1 MPTFDQV
8 IGRADNALLQR
19 YVGSDAVRIIQALDP
34 RNERPGLIREIF
46 RRLRSPYDVL
56 LDATWRNELIDL
68 LRQNEAQVLADGLRL
83 YGDPY
88 QALKEHRFSKGSGA
102 FRLWCSFF
110 GLPEQ
115 VREPAEEVQSSQEV
129 EALYGLFPHQQVAVA
144 SVYFALDSGSRR
156 AVLHMPTG
164 AGKTRMAMHVVCRFL
179 IETPNSTVIWLANS
193 EELCDQAAEEFQKAW
208 SFLGNRTV
216 MLTRVWGQHQPP
228 HVANADG
235 LIVGGFPKL
244 YALAKSSPAQIAALG
259 DRAGLLVIDE
269 AHQAIAPT
277 YELIIQ
283 GLAARRVDMP
293 VLGLTATPGR
303 TWNDPEADRKLANFF
318 DRKKITLSVSGYPNP
333 VEFLIQ
339 DGFLARPTFRS
350 LTYESGALTA
360 NELVQLEEDLDI
372 PVAILRKLAAD
383 EIRTTRIVREI
394 EDLCSRHN
402 RIIIFATTVSHAQL
416 MSAVLAARGM
426 DARCITSET
435 NGIERAEAIAWYK
448 ADAPKVRIIVNFG
461 VLTTG
466 FDAPLTSAAVIA
478 RPTKSLVLYSQ
489 MVGRAIRGPKA
500 GGNERAEIVTVVDTA
515 LPGFGDVAE
524 AFNNWEDVW

>member
-102 FRLWCSFF
+102 FRLWCSFLIARASPRTTRR
-110 GLPEQ
+110 GS
-115 VREPAEEVQSSQEV
+115 SSQEV

-235 LIVGGFPKL
+235 
-244 YALAKSSPAQIAALG
+244 
-259 DRAGLLVIDE
+259 
-269 AHQAIAPT
+269 
-277 YELIIQ
+277 
-283 GLAARRVDMP
+283 
-293 VLGLTATPGR
+293 
-303 TWNDPEADRKLANFF
+303 
-318 DRKKITLSVSGYPNP
+318 
-333 VEFLIQ
+333 
-339 DGFLARPTFRS
+339 
-350 LTYESGALTA
+350 
-360 NELVQLEEDLDI
+360 
-372 PVAILRKLAAD
+372 
-383 EIRTTRIVREI
+383 
-394 EDLCSRHN
+394 
-402 RIIIFATTVSHAQL
+402 
-416 MSAVLAARGM
+416 
-426 DARCITSET
+426 
-435 NGIERAEAIAWYK
+435 
-448 ADAPKVRIIVNFG
+448 
-461 VLTTG
+461 
-466 FDAPLTSAAVIA
+466 
-478 RPTKSLVLYSQ
+478 
-489 MVGRAIRGPKA
+489 
-500 GGNERAEIVTVVDTA
+500 
-515 LPGFGDVAE
+515 
-524 AFNNWEDVW
+524 

>member
-1 MPTFDQV
+1 MLITLSC
-8 IGRADNALLQR
+8 NATLEVMQLASFR
-19 YVGSDAVRIIQALDP
+19 HYP

-46 RRLRSPYDVL
+46 PPFLRSTYDVL

-216 MLTRVWGQHQPP
+216 MLTRVWGQHSL
-228 HVANADG
+228 HT
-235 LIVGGFPKL
+235 L
-244 YALAKSSPAQIAALG
+244 
-259 DRAGLLVIDE
+259 R
-269 AHQAIAPT
+269 
-277 YELIIQ
+277 
-283 GLAARRVDMP
+283 M
-293 VLGLTATPGR
+293 R
-303 TWNDPEADRKLANFF
+303 T
-318 DRKKITLSVSGYPNP
+318 G
-333 VEFLIQ
+333 
-339 DGFLARPTFRS
+339 
-350 LTYESGALTA
+350 
-360 NELVQLEEDLDI
+360 
-372 PVAILRKLAAD
+372 
-383 EIRTTRIVREI
+383 
-394 EDLCSRHN
+394 
-402 RIIIFATTVSHAQL
+402 
-416 MSAVLAARGM
+416 
-426 DARCITSET
+426 
-435 NGIERAEAIAWYK
+435 
-448 ADAPKVRIIVNFG
+448 
-461 VLTTG
+461 
-466 FDAPLTSAAVIA
+466 
-478 RPTKSLVLYSQ
+478 
-489 MVGRAIRGPKA
+489 
-500 GGNERAEIVTVVDTA
+500 
-515 LPGFGDVAE
+515 
-524 AFNNWEDVW
+524 